1 MDFSTLGIKNE
12 WLTIQCYV
20 VYQYSTIW
28 FCKIQRSVSW
38 CGCAMVTNMSQML
51 TVREILRIL
60 PICPW
65 SGTGTQLMNWVLVHY
80 NTDRHY
86 AFIVLIIFQH
96 LLHCLCSAIFLLTWL
111 FLSDEIHVT
120 LQLSHASSCLKI
132 RTQQRI
138 YFLSVIAFRCQRSE
152 RLISRSVPHLP
163 GVNDSHTAWYNMTIS
178 YDHTEGWWWNITKL
192 MHNDETL

>member
-1 MDFSTLGIKNE
+1 
-12 WLTIQCYV
+12 V
-20 VYQYSTIW
+20 VDHTVLRSVPLQYRKHTVW
-28 FCKIQRSVSW
+28 FCKIHRSVSW
-38 CGCAMVTNMSQML
+38 CGCAMVTNTSQML
-51 TVREILRIL
+51 TVREIPRIL

-65 SGTGTQLMNWVLVHY
+65 SGTCTQLMNWVLVHY

-96 LLHCLCSAIFLLTWL
+96 LLHCLCYAIFLLTWL

-138 YFLSVIAFRCQRSE
+138 FSVSNCILVSE
-152 RLISRSVPHLP
+152 KWKTHQQKCPPPFWCEWLP
-163 GVNDSHTAWYNMTIS
+163 YCLVQ
-178 YDHTEGWWWNITKL
+178 YDHIVWPYWRL
-192 MHNDETL
+192 